1 MRGIVTHKIH
11 IGDSLQKLARMYQ
24 VGDWRSIAEIN
35 ELEPPYIDSVYES
48 TAYRDNPYVAC
59 VGDTIVIPSARAY
72 ALSNRSKA
80 EIENE
85 SYGRDLDLY
94 DDKPVEQIVKGE
106 LRGSRD
112 INIVSGIANLAQQL
126 MTLLTV
132 KKGGLLL
139 HPDYGSEL
147 HRYVGMRD
155 SIGVRNKIRFETESC
170 LKSDFRVQDVQDV
183 NVEKDGDAY
192 IVTARIIP
200 IPPHS
205 EFNFEYKL
213 KR

>member
-1 MRGIVTHKIH
+1 MKGIITHKIR
-11 IGDSLQKLARMYQ
+11 IGDSLQKLARLYD
-24 VGDWRSIAEIN
+24 VRDWRSIAEIN
-35 ELEPPYIDSVYES
+35 ELEPPYIDSVYDS
-48 TAYRDNPYVAC
+48 TEHKDNPYVAC
-59 VGDTIVIPSARAY
+59 VGDTIVIPSAKAY
-72 ALSNRSKA
+72 VLSTRSKD

-112 INIVSGIANLAQQL
+112 INVVSGIANLAQQL

-139 HPDYGSEL
+139 HPEFGSNL
-147 HRYVGMRD
+147 HLYTGHRD
-155 SIGVRNKIRFETESC
+155 SIATRNKIRFETESC
-170 LKSDFRVQDVQDV
+170 LRSDFRVQDVQDV
-183 NVEKDGDAY
+183 EVEKDGDAY
-192 IVTARIIP
+192 FVTARIIP

>member
-1 MRGIVTHKIH
+1 MRGIVTHRIR
-11 IGDSLQKLARMYQ
+11 IGDSLQKLARLYN
-24 VGDWRSIAEIN
+24 VPDWRSIAEIN
-35 ELEPPYIDSVYES
+35 ELEPPYIDSIYES
-48 TAYRDNPYVAC
+48 KEYADNRYVAS
-59 VGDTIVIPSARAY
+59 VGDTIVIPSAKAY
-72 ALSNRSKA
+72 ALSDRSKS
-80 EIENE
+80 EIESE

-94 DDKPVEQIVKGE
+94 DDKPVEQLVKGE

-112 INIVSGIANLAQQL
+112 VNVVYGIANLAQQL

-139 HPDYGSEL
+139 HPEYGSEL

-155 SIGVRNKIRFETESC
+155 SIATRNKIRFETESC
-170 LKSDFRVQDVQDV
+170 LKSDFRVEDVEDIEV
-183 NVEKDGDAY
+183 KKDGDAY

-200 IPPHS
+200 IPPQS

>member
-1 MRGIVTHKIH
+1 MRGIVTHKIK
-11 IGDSLQKLARMYQ
+11 IGDSLQKLARLYQ
-24 VGDWRSIAEIN
+24 VKDWRSIAEIN

-48 TAYRDNPYVAC
+48 TVYRDNPYVAC

-72 ALSNRSKA
+72 ALSNRTEA

-112 INIVSGIANLAQQL
+112 VNVVSGIANLAQQL

-132 KKGGLLL
+132 KRGGLLL
-139 HPDYGSEL
+139 HPDYGSNL
-147 HRYVGMRD
+147 HLYVGNRD
-155 SIGVRNKIRFETESC
+155 SIATRNKIRFEVESC
-170 LKSDFRVQDVQDV
+170 LRSDFRVEDVQDIE
-183 NVEKDGDAY
+183 VERYDDSY
-192 IVTARIIP
+192 VVTAKIIP

-205 EFNFEYKL
+205 EFDFEYKL
-213 KR
+213 RR